1 VGVSN
6 TQGAFRNRLEGGR
19 LVHMRNPREH
29 KTAITRRLDMTDR
42 HSSHASQ
49 VRSMQRGLRGLA
61 ARGISA
67 RPTALRLAYSP
78 HRP

>member
-1 VGVSN
+1 
-6 TQGAFRNRLEGGR
+6 
-19 LVHMRNPREH
+19 MRNHREH
-29 KTAITRRLDMTDR
+29 NTATTRRLAMTDR

-49 VRSMQRGLRGLA
+49 VRAMQRGLRGLA

-67 RPTALRLAYSP
+67 RPTAMRRAYSP